1 MWTAKT
7 AFKKLTKKAANTDK
21 TKIGKKYEDLAQQY
35 LIKQGLKLKARNV
48 RFKVG
53 EIDLIM
59 LDQEQLVFIEVRFR
73 QNDSFGGAAASVNH
87 AKQNKLIKAALSY
100 LQQEFGNNPPSC
112 RFDVIAMGNNEQ
124 IQWIKNAFAWL
135 EFRLTHG

>member
-7 AFKKLTKKAANTDK
+7 AFNRLAKKTTKTNKSQ
-21 TKIGKKYEDLAQQY
+21 IGKKYEDLACQY
-35 LIKQGLKLKARNV
+35 LKQQGLKLKACNV

-59 LDQEQLVFIEVRFR
+59 LDQQQLVFIEVRFR
-73 QNDSFGGAAASVNH
+73 QDDSFGGAAASVDSF
-87 AKQNKLIKAALSY
+87 KQSKLIKAASLY

-112 RFDVIAMGNNEQ
+112 RFDVIAMENNEK
-124 IQWIKNAFAWL
+124 IQWIKNAFA
-135 EFRLTHG
+135 

>member
-7 AFKKLTKKAANTDK
+7 AFKKLKANTLG
-21 TKIGKKYEDLAQQY
+21 TGQKYEDLACQHLKQ
-35 LIKQGLKLKARNV
+35 QGLKLKAKNV

-59 LDQEQLVFIEVRFR
+59 LDKEQLVFIEVRFR
-73 QNDSFGGAAASVNH
+73 QDDSFGGAAASVDN
-87 AKQNKLIKAALSY
+87 AKQAKLIKAASLY

-112 RFDVIAMGNNEQ
+112 RFDVIAMENNKQ
-124 IQWIKNAFAWL
+124 IQWIKNAFA
-135 EFRLTHG
+135 